1 MLSVPAT
8 DGFSIGWVVPE
19 PVDIL
24 FGLASAVSWGAGDFC
39 GGLAARRSRVY
50 SVVIVSQVVGFFLL
64 IGLAL
69 LLQEPIP
76 VSGELLWGSAAG
88 LAGGLGLVA
97 LYRGLAVGR
106 MGIVA
111 PVSAVVSVAV
121 PTLFGL
127 FSEGLPASAKLPGFG
142 LALVAVWLTTRS
154 DGPQVND
161 LRELGF
167 PFLAGIGFGVFLVLI
182 GRVSEQTILW
192 PLTAARAASI
202 VMLLL
207 VAALARQSARPAPG
221 QLPVVALVGALD
233 TAGNAFY
240 ALAAR
245 AGRLDTAAVLSS
257 LAPAGTVLLARFF
270 LEERF
275 GRWQWLGV
283 AFALIAVVLISW

>member
-1 MLSVPAT
+1 MIFVSRKYR
-8 DGFSIGWVVPE
+8 
-19 PVDIL
+19 
-24 FGLASAVSWGAGDFC
+24 ASAVSWGEGDFC

-76 VSGELLWGSAAG
+76 ASGELLWGSAAG

-127 FSEGLPASAKLPGFG
+127 FSEGLSASPKLLGFG
-142 LALVAVWLTTRS
+142 LALVAVWLTSRS
-154 DGPQVND
+154 DGPRVNG

-207 VAALARQSARPAPG
+207 VVALVRQRASPAPG
-221 QLPVVALVGALD
+221 KLPLVALVGALD

-245 AGRLDTAAVLSS
+245 SGRLDTAAVLSS
-257 LAPAGTVLLARFF
+257 LAPAGTVLLAQFF
-270 LEERF
+270 LEERL